1 MLLNRLSPLSIMR
14 VRDGIFIG
22 LAVLLGIVQ
31 VTNAQSIR
39 ALDNEGISHAVK
51 TSLLHE
57 DSVGAA
63 DIDVVANNNIV
74 TLLGRVDSLYEK
86 IRAKEVA
93 EKVKG
98 VISVINQIEVAQ
110 SSDRSA
116 QIRADVLAALGRDP
130 LTNPWTIQVEVTDGI
145 VTLKGHVESR
155 GERLLCERIASR
167 VRGVRSVNNRIEY
180 SPRPSRADKDIELE
194 IEERLSSDNSI
205 SSPLVEVSVLNGEVN
220 LKGSVGSAADRRT
233 TIAVAWNVSGVTS
246 VDARSLRVRWWLGK
260 EDINRRSKP
269 SDEEIKRAILREF
282 RGEPYL
288 THPDDISVD
297 VRAGNVTLSGH
308 VTDLPAKRVA
318 AKLAQQTVGVWS
330 VRSHI
335 QVDPII
341 QPSDEDIAEVIRYA
355 LRHDPYVDRFDITV
369 RVEDGHGVLTGVV
382 DSWSMKRQAEEVA
395 AHIQGL
401 VSLENDLAI
410 DKQIPRKSDTELEE
424 SIGMMLEWTSA
435 VSSEDVHVDVLEGVA
450 TLTGTVESWTQEQLA
465 EELAMKAGATSVI
478 NKIEAAPGS
487 ALAGKPESAAER

>member
-1 MLLNRLSPLSIMR
+1 MVLNRLNRLSIMH
-14 VRDGIFIG
+14 VGNGIFMV
-22 LAVLLGIVQ
+22 LAVLLGIVRG
-31 VTNAQSIR
+31 TNAQSTR
-39 ALDNEGISHAVK
+39 ALNDEGVSHAVK
-51 TSLLHE
+51 TSLLLE

-63 DIDVVANNNIV
+63 DIDVIANNNIV

-86 IRAKEVA
+86 IRAEEVA

-110 SSDRSA
+110 SSDSSV
-116 QIRADVLAALGRDP
+116 QIRAEVLAALGRDP

-145 VTLKGHVESR
+145 VTLRGHVRSR
-155 GERLLCERIASR
+155 GEKLLCERIASR
-167 VRGVRSVNNRIEY
+167 VRGVRSVNNCIEY
-180 SPRPSRADKDIELE
+180 SPRPSQADKDIELE
-194 IEERLSSDNSI
+194 IEERLYSDSSL
-205 SSPLVEVSVLNGEVN
+205 SSPLVEVSVLNGEVS
-220 LKGSVGSAADRRT
+220 LKGSVGSAADRHT
-233 TIAVAWNVSGVTS
+233 AIAVAWNVSGVTS

-260 EDINRRSKP
+260 DDISRQSTP

-282 RGEPYL
+282 RDEPYL
-288 THPDDISVD
+288 THFNDISVD
-297 VRAGNVTLSGH
+297 VRAGNVTLNGH
-308 VTDLPAKRVA
+308 VTDLPTKRVA
-318 AKLAQQTVGVWS
+318 TKLAQKTVGVWS

-335 QVDPII
+335 RVDPII

-355 LRHDPYVDRFDITV
+355 LRRDPYVDRFAITV

-401 VSLENDLAI
+401 VSLENDLTI
-410 DKQIPRKSDTELEE
+410 DEQIPRKSDTELEE

-435 VSSEDVHVDVLEGVA
+435 VSGEDIHVAVLEGVA

-478 NKIEAAPGS
+478 NKIEAAPGP
-487 ALAGKPESAAER
+487 ALAGKPESGAER